1 MGTAFYI
8 YENVEELKKL
18 YGEYLNEETHCIKI
32 TDMFLKPNDV
42 LWIIEQY
49 DKIKEKPLIGRSIV
63 HFRSA
68 SFDDYKNGDEKLV
81 LHDKLKYNPKRN
93 KLQIFP
99 KKLRK
104 PEYEVKVDRFY
115 GDEQKKSALIDYNHR
130 YYDLSSDRVNLVL
143 KQ

>member
-1 MGTAFYI
+1 MGTSFYI
-8 YENVEELKKL
+8 YENIEELKKV
-18 YGEYLNEETHCIKI
+18 YGQRLDEETHCIKI

-63 HFRSA
+63 HFRNT

-81 LHDKLKYNPKRN
+81 LHNKLKYNPKRN

-99 KKLRK
+99 KTLRK

-115 GDEQKKSALIDYNHR
+115 GNEQKKSSLIDYHHR
-130 YYDLSSDRVNLVL
+130 YYDLSADRVNLVL
-143 KQ
+143 K